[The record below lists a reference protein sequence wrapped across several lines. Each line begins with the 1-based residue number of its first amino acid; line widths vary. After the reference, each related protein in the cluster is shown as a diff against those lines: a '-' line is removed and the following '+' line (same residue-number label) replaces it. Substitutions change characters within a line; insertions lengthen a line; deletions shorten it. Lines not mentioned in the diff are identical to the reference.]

1 MKTRY
6 NEPAQA
12 MSKSSERMNSIGC
25 TLNARIGHF
34 FVFLTLLVGSWNPVF
49 SQVTIE
55 SRVDRSKI
63 LIGDVIT
70 YSVIITHAADVKLE
84 RPSPGKNLGQFEI
97 RDYKVQEP
105 TRVGEQIVSRT
116 DYQISTFDVGDYEIP
131 SLQVYY
137 RTKQDTTLHELK
149 TEVLKIHVASLNP
162 NEKGDIRDIK
172 PPLTPPRQWGRII
185 AAVSAVVALL
195 ALAGLA
201 YWYWRRRRLGK
212 SILPTREK
220 PPRPPHE
227 TALEALAALNESDLL
242 ATGQI
247 KAFYT
252 QLSEILR
259 QYVGGRY
266 FIDAMEMT
274 TRQLTDRMTA
284 ERIDP
289 DHIQHLQGVLD
300 VSDLVKFAKFIPPET
315 LQQRA
320 VPEAIAFV
328 DKTKLVLSEPTEPAA
343 VEVPAVAEK
352 EA

>member
-1 MKTRY
+1 M
-6 NEPAQA
+6 
-12 MSKSSERMNSIGC
+12 
-25 TLNARIGHF
+25 NARIGHC
-34 FVFLTLLVGSWNPVF
+34 FVFLALLVGLQNPIF

-55 SRVDRSKI
+55 SKVDRSKI

-105 TRVGEQIVSRT
+105 TQVGDQIVSRT
-116 DYQISTFDVGDYEIP
+116 DYQISTFDIGDYEIP

-137 RTKQDTTLHELK
+137 RVKQDTILHELK
-149 TEVLKIHVASLNP
+149 TEVIKVHVASLNP

-172 PPLTPPRQWGRII
+172 PPMTPARPWGRII
-185 AAVSAVVALL
+185 AAIAGAVALL
-195 ALAGLA
+195 ALAGLG
-201 YWYWRRRRLGK
+201 YWYWRRRRLGQ
-212 SILPTREK
+212 SIIPTREK

-227 TALEALAALNESDLL
+227 TALEALAALNDSDLL
-242 ATGQI
+242 ASGHI

-252 QLSEILR
+252 HLSEILR
-259 QYVGGRY
+259 QYVEGRY

-274 TRQLTDRMTA
+274 TRQLTDRMA
-284 ERIDP
+284 SERIDQ
-289 DHIQHLQGVLD
+289 DHIQHLQGLLD
-300 VSDLVKFAKFIPPET
+300 VSDLVKFAKFTPPET

-320 VPEAIAFV
+320 VADAIAFV
-328 DKTKLVLSEPTEPAA
+328 DKTKLVLAEPAEPAA
-343 VEVPAVAEK
+343 VEAPAIAEK